1 MVRKDPD
8 TETPVDEA
16 FRPTLAWMANEI
28 AAGRAPQAANVPTC
42 SADTWDVITGILE
55 DYGETLVPLPEAAWE
70 TSVSQWY
77 GERWKVLVDLHTVA
91 EGRSD
96 LVMDV
101 DIIETEAGFEYTLH
115 LVYVP

>member
-1 MVRKDPD
+1 MVG
-8 TETPVDEA
+8 TS
-16 FRPTLAWMANEI
+16 FRPTLTWMANEI
-28 AAGRAPQAANVPTC
+28 ASGRAPDAADVRLRT
-42 SADTWDVITGILE
+42 ADTWETITDSIL
-55 DYGETLVPLPEAAWE
+55 DYGETLVPLPEATWE

-77 GERWKVLVDLHTVA
+77 GERWKVLVDLHTAA

-101 DIIETEAGFEYTLH
+101 DIVETEAGFEYTLH